1 MSRTLIIFIRET
13 ADELKHMMHAQQKA
27 KLKERVHALYLLKNE
42 RAKTLQNL
50 VDFLGRS
57 KSTIESW
64 LPLYRKKGLLGL
76 LAWNYHGGQPP
87 AIPEPIL
94 TELREKLNQPQGF
107 KNYGEIQQ
115 WLKEEYGLEI
125 HYKTVYQTV
134 HYKLKAKLKVA
145 RPMDIK
151 RDDTAVVE
159 FKKKLPTQLELID
172 VFQEVEGEKRPVRSW
187 SQDESRL
194 GLHTITRRLLT
205 LPGVKQ
211 VGPMQWQFEAFYL
224 YGAVEPLTGESF
236 FLEFSSLDTVC
247 FQTFLKEF
255 SKTYPN
261 SLNILQVDNASFHLT
276 KKLIIPDNVILLLQP
291 AYSTDV
297 NPIERVWQSVKDK
310 LSGLAVGTLDEL
322 RREMEAVLN
331 SLTAECIASLTGD
344 DFILSSLK
352 KAHLAA

>member
-1 MSRTLIIFIRET
+1 MSRPLNVFIIET
-13 ADELKHMMHAQQKA
+13 ADELKRLMNSQQKA
-27 KLKERVHALYLLKNE
+27 KLKERIHALYLLKNE
-42 RAKTLQNL
+42 RAKTLQDLAN
-50 VDFLGRS
+50 FLGRS

-64 LPLYRKKGLLGL
+64 LTLYRKKGWLGL
-76 LAWNYHGGQPP
+76 VAWNYHGGQPP
-87 AIPEPIL
+87 AISEPVL
-94 TELREKLNQPQGF
+94 TELREKLSQPQGF
-107 KNYGEIQQ
+107 KNYGEVQQ
-115 WLKEEYGLEI
+115 WLKEEHGLEI

-145 RPMDIK
+145 RPTHLK

-172 VFQEVEGEKRPVRSW
+172 VFQEVEGKKQPVRYW

-205 LPGVKQ
+205 LPGVKP

-236 FLEFSSLDTVC
+236 FLEFSYLNTVC
-247 FQTFLKEF
+247 FQAFLEEF

-261 SLNILQVDNASFHLT
+261 SLNILQVDNASCHLT

-291 AYSTDV
+291 AYSPDV

-310 LSGLAVGTLDEL
+310 LSWLAVGTLDEL
-322 RREMEAVLN
+322 RREMDAVLN
-331 SLTAECIASLTGD
+331 SLTAECIASLTGY
-344 DFILSSLK
+344 DFILSALK